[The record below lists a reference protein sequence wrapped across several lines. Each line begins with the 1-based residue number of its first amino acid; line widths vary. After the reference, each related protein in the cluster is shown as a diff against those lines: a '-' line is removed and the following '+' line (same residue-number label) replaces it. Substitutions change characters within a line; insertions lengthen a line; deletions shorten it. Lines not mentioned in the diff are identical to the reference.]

1 MFNIG
6 VNSAIVTRFTSE
18 VVRGGSTGSH
28 VTGSMFCACGSRAF
42 FLTIGAVQ
50 NVPLRMTGNSMA
62 TGCDVIK
69 CHVIGSEHVRMRNRK
84 LRNIHLSG
92 AFSPE
97 ATSSNVT

>member
-18 VVRGGSTGSH
+18 VVRGGSTGIH
-28 VTGSMFCACGSRAF
+28 V
-42 FLTIGAVQ
+42 
-50 NVPLRMTGNSMA
+50 

-69 CHVIGSEHVRMRNRK
+69 YHVIGSEHVRMRNRK